1 MSTYYL
7 FREGSMKPYRYYL
20 SANKDDRDYGD
31 TIVLNEEDMNYVKA
45 SFESVKTLCLSLD
58 TEFTRSELN
67 EVIEALRTLKKEN
80 TGIKTD
86 AFLNR
91 LIIELKKIFDN
102 GHGLYI
108 DSNL

>member
-7 FREGSMKPYRYYL
+7 FREESIKPYRYYL
-20 SANKDDRDYGD
+20 SANKDDIDYAD

-58 TEFTRSELN
+58 TEYSRSELN
-67 EVIEALRTLKKEN
+67 EVIEALRTLKKE
-80 TGIKTD
+80 TTCVKTD
-86 AFLNR
+86 DFLNR
-91 LIIELKKIFDN
+91 LIIELKKVFDD
-102 GHGLYI
+102 GYGLYI